1 VVSFNPIHDAN
12 TIYSV
17 DFRVDDDTIQEL
29 KKYVRGYFFVRQ
41 TRIPTILAQGI
52 TIGIDKES
60 RTPTIPTAAGFL
72 DEFDV
77 NEWKMTHVT
86 TEDINDVNY
95 ISEGFL
101 SRYTFEFKKTGGI
114 WGIIGAII
122 ATVALVAATVISFG
136 GLAVPAA
143 AGIAGV
149 ISGAT
154 GTISIGALAGTVAT
168 IGGTVVGAAVA
179 AGAIYE
185 GVTAIQYAV
194 NNGRAKQS
202 LNGRE
207 TKPPSSHEM
216 VESKDSRKLD

>member
-101 SRYTFEFKKTGGI
+101 SRYTFNLKAKSTGFFSKLIKSIGVVVVLAAAAVATIFTCGAGGI
-114 WGIIGAII
+114 VVGGALASLNIGA
-122 ATVALVAATVISFG
+122 ALGTVGIVAGTTLGVAATVVS
-136 GLAVPAA
+136 A
-143 AGIAGV
+143 
-149 ISGAT
+149 
-154 GTISIGALAGTVAT
+154 
-168 IGGTVVGAAVA
+168 
-179 AGAIYE
+179 
-185 GVTAIQYAV
+185 
-194 NNGRAKQS
+194 
-202 LNGRE
+202 
-207 TKPPSSHEM
+207 
-216 VESKDSRKLD
+216 